1 MNYYKLYDEQ
11 QNFLG
16 VVSSLHLRYYNPKN
30 KLILC
35 CDEDKAQYVRFEGKL
50 YLVYW
55 FNSEPE
61 ELKGKYAPALLDMA
75 TKEEYD
81 NFVAER
87 EKEKME

>member
-16 VVSSLHLRYYNPKN
+16 VVSSLHLRYYNPN
-30 KLILC
+30 NGLILC
-35 CDEDKAQYVRFEGKL
+35 CDEDKAQYVRFEGEL

-55 FNSEPE
+55 FNSEPV
-61 ELKGKYAPALLDMA
+61 ELKGKYTPVLLDMA

-81 NFVAER
+81 NFMAER